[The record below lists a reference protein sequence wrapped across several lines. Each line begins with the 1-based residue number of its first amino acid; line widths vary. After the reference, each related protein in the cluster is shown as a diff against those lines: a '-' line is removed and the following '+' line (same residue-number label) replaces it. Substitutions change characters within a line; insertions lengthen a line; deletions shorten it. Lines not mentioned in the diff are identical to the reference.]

1 MNEHVTDISFIKP
14 DATLKSV
21 KGMPP
26 QIPGSFDILRIY
38 QANQ

>member
-1 MNEHVTDISFIKP
+1 MINNIMNEHVTDISFIKP

-26 QIPGSFDILRIY
+26 
-38 QANQ
+38 